1 MKFEVWILFT
11 QFRPILP
18 YAETLLMY
26 ANIVEQYDTAIAKL
40 ALPSLEIVAYSFVSM
55 QTIDMQ

>member
-18 YAETLLMY
+18 YAEIILLY
-26 ANIVEQYDTAIAKL
+26 ENIVEQYDTVIAKL
-40 ALPSLEIVAYSFVSM
+40 ALPGLEIVAYNFVNM

>member
-40 ALPSLEIVAYSFVSM
+40 ALPGLEIVAYSFVSM

>member
-18 YAETLLMY
+18 YAEILLMY
-26 ANIVEQYDTAIAKL
+26 ANIVEHYDTAIAKL
-40 ALPSLEIVAYSFVSM
+40 ALPDLEIVAYSFVSM

>member
-1 MKFEVWILFT
+1 MKFEVWILYT

-18 YAETLLMY
+18 YAETLLIY
-26 ANIVEQYDTAIAKL
+26 SNIVEQYDTAIAKL

>member
-18 YAETLLMY
+18 YAEIIPLY
-26 ANIVEQYDTAIAKL
+26 DNIVEQYDTVIAKL
-40 ALPSLEIVAYSFVSM
+40 ALPGLEIVAYNFVNM